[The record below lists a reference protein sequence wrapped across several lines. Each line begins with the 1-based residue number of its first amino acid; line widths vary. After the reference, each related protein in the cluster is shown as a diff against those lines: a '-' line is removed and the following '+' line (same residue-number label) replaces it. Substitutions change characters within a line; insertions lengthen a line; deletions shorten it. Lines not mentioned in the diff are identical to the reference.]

1 MSSKLGLTAI
11 LRRTKKLIQ
20 TGRNFRQFFL
30 ENGTDM
36 YENELPFIKNKNT
49 PRETKTNI
57 AIQTNQK
64 NQTEG
69 NINLRTIQNKLF
81 DESRSLALRYVMHRG
96 RFDNFSVGSLEM
108 LYRKQKQKQFNTSM
122 ERFNND
128 IFNNQSYTHL
138 VYDESQIFNKKQKIR
153 NLINSK
159 IEYF

>member
-57 AIQTNQK
+57 AIKTNQK
-64 NQTEG
+64 KE
-69 NINLRTIQNKLF
+69 NIILILF
-81 DESRSLALRYVMHRG
+81 L
-96 RFDNFSVGSLEM
+96 
-108 LYRKQKQKQFNTSM
+108 
-122 ERFNND
+122 
-128 IFNNQSYTHL
+128 
-138 VYDESQIFNKKQKIR
+138 
-153 NLINSK
+153 
-159 IEYF
+159 

>member
-57 AIQTNQK
+57 AIKTNQK
-64 NQTEG
+64 IAVAQIPVHREI
-69 NINLRTIQNKLF
+69 INMYIDPF
-81 DESRSLALRYVMHRG
+81 
-96 RFDNFSVGSLEM
+96 
-108 LYRKQKQKQFNTSM
+108 
-122 ERFNND
+122 
-128 IFNNQSYTHL
+128 
-138 VYDESQIFNKKQKIR
+138 
-153 NLINSK
+153 
-159 IEYF
+159 